1 MLINWKFH
9 DDSMKKHRDYR
20 FDCHFVIYVN
30 EEFKA
35 EIVEQIIVQ
44 AKKTKKIVAV
54 IKKTIE
60 QEIVVTNASKSK
72 IIVVDI
78 DFFDFTMQLNFWK
91 KNRISVINAHFLHHL
106 IEFVVKYQKND
117 ILTFFF
123 NVFAIS
129 LANDSK
135 IKSNSF
141 HWIRSKS
148 S

>member
-1 MLINWKFH
+1 
-9 DDSMKKHRDYR
+9 MKKHRDYR

-78 DFFDFTMQLNFWK
+78 DFFDFTMQLNF
-91 KNRISVINAHFLHHL
+91 
-106 IEFVVKYQKND
+106 
-117 ILTFFF
+117 
-123 NVFAIS
+123 
-129 LANDSK
+129 
-135 IKSNSF
+135 
-141 HWIRSKS
+141 
-148 S
+148 